1 MKSMKIKAIVSVLL
15 AVFFI
20 LTCVGC
26 GSSSEP
32 GGGQDTKKADPT
44 PAAPKESASR
54 AETFSPDEYVLY
66 QNIFYNG
73 YGESFVDKP
82 VNKEGVFAIIHDA
95 YNDRV
100 RYYVWGYYDQTKCCD
115 WQWEFVPAEG
125 AELPT
130 PGSLITVSGTF
141 AFDVRALDKYW
152 IKDAEFTVKTA
163 YTGPTA
169 EIDMLSMSCT
179 LERVQMYNFIGRSDA
194 FPDNEF
200 TAYGRIASV
209 GALEDPYYDNSWK
222 IDVKWDG
229 TYPAIGT
236 LVELKGTV
244 SGGKLNVTDM
254 KNAE

>member
-1 MKSMKIKAIVSVLL
+1 MKSIKIKAIVSLLL
-15 AVFFI
+15 AVLFV

-26 GSSSEP
+26 GSNSAP
-32 GGGQDTKKADPT
+32 DGGQDTKKADPT
-44 PAAPKESASR
+44 PAVPSSSDKR
-54 AETFSPDEYVLY
+54 AETISQDEYVLY

-73 YGESFVDKP
+73 YGESFVDQK

-100 RYYVWGYYDQTKCCD
+100 RYYVWGYYDQTRCCD
-115 WQWEFVPAEG
+115 WQWEFVPPEG
-125 AELPT
+125 AELPA
-130 PGSLITVSGTF
+130 PGSLITVTGTF

-152 IKDAEFTVKTA
+152 IKDADVTVKTSF
-163 YTGPTA
+163 TGETA
-169 EIDMLSMSCT
+169 ELDMRSMSCT
-179 LERVQMYNFIGRSDA
+179 LERVQIYNILGHPDA
-194 FPDNEF
+194 FPDKDF

-244 SGGKLNVTDM
+244 VDGKLNVSDM
-254 KNAE
+254 KNAK